1 MLYDHS
7 FTILSIQSTITNE
20 VPSDDLMVSILTKQ
34 IRQLLDQITLKTIL
48 QITINFFNL
57 ILKVHLKYTIRQDL
71 NIAITVMYCFLNE
84 ISINKYFFN
93 LIIDLLSQCKFYF
106 YFTFCY

>member
-20 VPSDDLMVSILTKQ
+20 LPSDDLMVSILTKQ

-48 QITINFFNL
+48 QITINLFIL

-71 NIAITVMYCFLNE
+71 NIAITVMYCVLNE
-84 ISINKYFFN
+84 ISIIKYFVN
-93 LIIDLLSQCKFYF
+93 LIIDLLSQCKF
-106 YFTFCY
+106 

>member
-48 QITINFFNL
+48 QITINLFIL

-71 NIAITVMYCFLNE
+71 NIAITVMYCVLNE
-84 ISINKYFFN
+84 ISIIKYFVN
-93 LIIDLLSQCKFYF
+93 LIIDLLSQCKF
-106 YFTFCY
+106 

>member
-20 VPSDDLMVSILTKQ
+20 LPSDDLMVSILTKQ

-48 QITINFFNL
+48 QITINFFIL

-71 NIAITVMYCFLNE
+71 NIAITVMYCVLNE
-84 ISINKYFFN
+84 ISIIKYFVN
-93 LIIDLLSQCKFYF
+93 LIIDLLSQCKF
-106 YFTFCY
+106 